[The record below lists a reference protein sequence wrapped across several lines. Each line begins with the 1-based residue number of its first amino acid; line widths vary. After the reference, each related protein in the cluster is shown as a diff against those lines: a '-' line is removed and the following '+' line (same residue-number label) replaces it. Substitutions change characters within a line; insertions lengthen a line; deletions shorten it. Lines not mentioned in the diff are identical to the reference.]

1 MKNYIE
7 KIKQSLRDKTNSSDI
22 ESLAFRD
29 LPEGGKE
36 CYNASMIIGNVN
48 LMNGRYKT
56 LEEADELVDEFLS
69 ISLP

>member
-7 KIKQSLRDKTNSSDI
+7 KIKLSLRDKTNSSDI
-22 ESLAFRD
+22 ESLEFRD

-36 CYNASMIIGNVN
+36 CYNVSLIIGNVN